1 MWNFDRYPAELTL
14 SMDDGR
20 DRRLAFL
27 PGGLLRWEGTECRG
41 ELQDFGEELYFLAFD
56 LAAEPR
62 VNLTLALDMA
72 SGLVTLVTCRQGV
85 NPKRPTYIST
95 DILPGAILLPGREV
109 PEKRHGFTD
118 ALKGK
123 CVKWSY
129 DWGFSIVHVYVTERY
144 YRIRLLQKMGDPDS
158 PYERAM
164 RNYADRTEPAY
175 CVRIRPDVALVG
187 FTEDNMDRVTGP
199 EISCAS
205 RAQLIRLSTL
215 ETVGR
220 GFGQPGTPMDLFRAK
235 GEYVEPLPGE
245 LDPGSAYL
253 VP

>member
-1 MWNFDRYPAELTL
+1 MWNYDRYPAQLTL

-20 DRRLAFL
+20 DRTLAFL
-27 PGGLLRWEGTECRG
+27 PDGHIRWEGKDCEG
-41 ELQDFGEELYFLAFD
+41 QMMDFGEELFFLTFD
-56 LAAEPR
+56 PEAETR
-62 VNLTLALDMA
+62 VNLTLVLDMA
-72 SGLVTLVTCRQGV
+72 LGLVTLVTCRQGV
-85 NPKRPTYIST
+85 NPKRPTYLST
-95 DILPGAILLPGREV
+95 ELLPGYIPLPGREEPV
-109 PEKRHGFTD
+109 RRHGFTD

-129 DWGFSIVHVYVTERY
+129 EGGFSIVHVYVTERY
-144 YRIRLLQKMGDPDS
+144 YRIRLLQKLGDPDS
-158 PYERAM
+158 PYELAM
-164 RNYADRTEPAY
+164 RNYTDRTEPAY
-175 CVRIRPDVALVG
+175 YLRIRPDVVLFG

-199 EISCAS
+199 EIACAS

-220 GFGQPGTPMDLFRAK
+220 GFGPPGKAPELFRAK

-253 VP
+253 I